1 MGLRKDGSTFHMHL
15 SVSEMAIGGRRM
27 FTGIA
32 RDITE
37 LKLYETQL
45 EQRAGE

>member
-1 MGLRKDGSTFHMHL
+1 MHL
-15 SVSEMAIGGRRM
+15 AVSELQLGDRRM

-37 LKLYETQL
+37 LDNAIEPTA
-45 EQRAGE
+45 E